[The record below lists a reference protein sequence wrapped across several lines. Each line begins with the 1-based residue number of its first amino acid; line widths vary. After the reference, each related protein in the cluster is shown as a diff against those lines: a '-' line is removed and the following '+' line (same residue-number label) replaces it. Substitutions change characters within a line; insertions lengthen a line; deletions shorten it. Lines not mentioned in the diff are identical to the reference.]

1 MPGPFHTPQRDLRRP
16 GAVAAM
22 LTAGVLLATLLT
34 LQAPAPTHAQGS
46 AQKLAQV
53 RDRQAQLA
61 DQLQAHNGE
70 VNALIGEVSELRA
83 KEDAV
88 GAALAERQAEL
99 DRTTAE
105 LEAGRERLVELRKE
119 LDRAGAE
126 LEDLLVSLYKSGS
139 PDLGALLLD
148 SSDFEDFAVQTEYF
162 DRLQGYQSSVIERA
176 RALRDESIALVAKL
190 ASDRARIESARD
202 QIAARRDE
210 LASSRAVLEQR
221 EAALAAARKQRRG
234 ALSSLSSREDHL
246 VKALSTPAE
255 PATSGPVAP
264 ADPAPAPVPGQ
275 TAKLDAS
282 GNAIPPAGAPPAV
295 VAAIEAANQISDT
308 PYLWGGGHGSFD
320 SSGYDCSGAISFAL
334 HGAGLLS
341 TPLDSTGFT
350 FWGEPGVGRWIT
362 VYGNSGHAYAVIA
375 GLRWDTSGGAG
386 PRWHADARSSAGF
399 VARHPSGL

>member
-1 MPGPFHTPQRDLRRP
+1 MPGPFHTPDRQLRYR
-16 GAVAAM
+16 GAVAAT
-22 LTAGVLLATLLT
+22 LAALALLAAALIVG
-34 LQAPAPTHAQGS
+34 PATPARAQS
-46 AQKLAQV
+46 KEQKLTQV

-70 VNALIGEVSELRA
+70 VNALIGQVSELRA
-83 KEDAV
+83 REDAV
-88 GAALAERQAEL
+88 GLELAERQADL

-105 LEAGRERLVELRKE
+105 LEAGRERLVELGKE
-119 LDRAGAE
+119 LTRAGAE

-162 DRLQGYQSSVIERA
+162 DRLQGYQSSVIDRA
-176 RALRDESIALVAKL
+176 RALRDESVALVAEL
-190 ASDRARIESARD
+190 ADDRARIESARD

-221 EAALAAARKQRRG
+221 EAALAAARKQRRD
-234 ALSSLSSREDHL
+234 ALSSLSSREGRL
-246 VKALSTPAE
+246 VKALSSPAA
-255 PATSGPVAP
+255 PTTSGPVAP
-264 ADPAPAPVPGQ
+264 ADPAPAPVPGG

-295 VAAIEAANQISDT
+295 VAAIEAANQISKT

-320 SSGYDCSGAISFAL
+320 SSGYDCSGAISYAL

-350 FWGEPGVGRWIT
+350 FWGEPGAGRWIT